1 MATNPKKP
9 ASIDEYI
16 AGFDPEVRE
25 ILEAIRRTIRKAA
38 PEAAEVISY
47 QMPAFKQHG
56 ILVYFAAWKKHIGL
70 YPPVSG
76 DAELEQAV
84 APYAGEKGNLQFP
97 LNEPM
102 PYDLIE
108 RIVKHRVQ
116 QNEAKAKAKRKQK
129 R

>member
-25 ILEAIRRTIRKAA
+25 ILEAIRRTIREAA

-102 PYDLIE
+102 PFDLIE

-116 QNEAKAKAKRKQK
+116 QNEAKAKAKRK